1 MKTIGVI
8 GAGSWGT
15 ALATVVAEK
24 GNKVRIFDVDEKHLK
39 SMEEHRENV
48 DYLPGV
54 PLGDNIEIVYS
65 NEAAV
70 KGADVVLFSAPAQ
83 HFRSA
88 LKAAMPYMEPE
99 CFMVNVAKGI
109 EKGTHK
115 RMSEIAREVFAEA
128 AEAASGDD
136 AFAKAA
142 VYAKTAGVMARYVVL
157 SGPSHA
163 EEVGRRLPT
172 TVATAS
178 ANIRAAEA
186 IQDLFMTDRFRVY
199 TSSDVVGVE
208 LGGALKNIIALGAGI
223 SDGMG
228 FGDNAKAA
236 LMTRGLAE
244 ITRLGIRLGAN
255 PETFAGLTGTGD
267 LIVTCTSEHSRNRR
281 CGIMIGEGM
290 DPAEAVAKVGMVVE
304 GMFTAEAA
312 YELAKLTGVEMPITD
327 AIYHVAEGDLKASD
341 AIIQLMGRD
350 KRGELDK

>member
-15 ALATVVAEK
+15 ALATVIADK
-24 GNKVRIFDVDEKHLK
+24 GNKIRIYDVDEKHLK
-39 SMEEHRENV
+39 SMEKYRENV

-54 PLGDNIEIVYS
+54 QLSDNIKVVYS
-65 NEAAV
+65 NEEACT
-70 KGADVVLFSAPAQ
+70 GADVVLFSAPAQ

-88 LKAAMPYMEPE
+88 LMAALEYLPE
-99 CFMVNVAKGI
+99 DALFINVAKGI
-109 EKGTHK
+109 EKSTHK
-115 RMSEIAREVFAEA
+115 RMSEIAADVFE
-128 AEAASGDD
+128 EMGTPEKMD
-136 AFAKAA
+136 K
-142 VYAKTAGVMARYVVL
+142 YVVL

-163 EEVGRRLPT
+163 EEVGRRQPT

-178 ANIRAAEA
+178 RCIESAKA

-199 TSSDVVGVE
+199 TSDDVVGVE

-244 ITRLGIRLGAN
+244 ITRLGIKLGAK

-267 LIVTCTSEHSRNRR
+267 LIVTCTSMHSRNRR

-290 DPAEAVAKVGMVVE
+290 SPEEAVKNVGMVVE
-304 GMFTAEAA
+304 GMHTAEAA
-312 YELAKLTGVEMPITD
+312 YELAKMAGVEMPITD
-327 AIYHVAEGDLKASD
+327 VIYNVTNGNMKASQ
-341 AIIQLMGRD
+341 AVETLMERR
-350 KRGELDK
+350 KKAEF